1 MANLVYTSCYRDS
14 LLGNVNFASDSFKM
28 MLVTGSYSASKN
40 HSKRS
45 DITNEISGT
54 GYTSG
59 GNTATPTV
67 GSVNTSTNSV
77 SVTFTVTTWTSA
89 TFTANGG
96 VIYKA
101 RGGSA
106 SSDELV
112 LFVDFGQALSIT
124 SGDFE
129 VTVDSPWTLNN

>member
-1 MANLVYTSCYRDS
+1 MANLVYTSCFRDS
-14 LLGNVNFASDSFKM
+14 LVGNVNFGSDSFKM
-28 MLVTGSYSASKN
+28 MLVSGSYTPSKN

-54 GYTSG
+54 GYSSG

-101 RGGSA
+101 RGGS
-106 SSDELV
+106 SSADELV
-112 LFVDFGQALSIT
+112 MFVDFGQALSIT
-124 SGDFE
+124 AGDFA